1 MNKSTEA
8 QQLSN
13 ELKSKID
20 AILKRTDL
28 KSSRISQI
36 LCLKNNSYRTAAS
49 HGKIRQYQYDKV
61 VAYFKIYD
69 DAMLEME
76 NKLKENDI
84 FVGY

>member
-1 MNKSTEA
+1 MKNLTKEHK
-8 QQLSN
+8 LSN

-61 VAYFKIYD
+61 VAYFKVYD
-69 DAMLEME
+69 NSMLEME
-76 NKLKENDI
+76 NKLKENNI